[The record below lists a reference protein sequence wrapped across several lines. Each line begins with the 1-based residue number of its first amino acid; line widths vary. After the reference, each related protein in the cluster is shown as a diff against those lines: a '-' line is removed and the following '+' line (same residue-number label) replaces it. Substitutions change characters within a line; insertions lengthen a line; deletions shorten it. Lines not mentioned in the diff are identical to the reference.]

1 MFDQIAPHYDARNRL
16 FSVDRDRAW
25 RRRAARRA
33 GLRPGQ
39 TALDL
44 CTGTGRLA
52 HELVPYVRPGGRV
65 IGIDFSASMLELARA
80 REPQVDFR
88 LGDVSRLDEAEASVD
103 AVTIGFGLRN
113 LVDREGG
120 LREMYRVL
128 RPGGRLVILE
138 FAPSSGSLMGGYRF
152 YLGRLMPL
160 VAGLFSRVD
169 GQASPLGIYLD
180 TTSDKIL
187 VAVLLVAL
195 AVVHL
200 IPGWMAAVIIARE
213 FLVTGLRSFAAA
225 LGVVIPAGGWGKAKT
240 LITIVAL
247 LLVLLEGDARMGGWL
262 SAQAAPGSWLLSPLG
277 PFTISVWA
285 LLVGVIWTL
294 GSGAEYIREAIPLL
308 TRPATGVVSGA
319 ADEP

>member
-1 MFDQIAPHYDARNRL
+1 MPSLWTAPNLLSFSRIVAAPILYALVVSGGRFGFLAAAIIFIAASITDTLDGEIA
-16 FSVDRDRAW
+16 
-25 RRRAARRA
+25 RRR
-33 GLRPGQ
+33 
-39 TALDL
+39 
-44 CTGTGRLA
+44 
-52 HELVPYVRPGGRV
+52 
-65 IGIDFSASMLELARA
+65 
-80 REPQVDFR
+80 
-88 LGDVSRLDEAEASVD
+88 
-103 AVTIGFGLRN
+103 
-113 LVDREGG
+113 
-120 LREMYRVL
+120 
-128 RPGGRLVILE
+128 RLV
-138 FAPSSGSLMGGYRF
+138 
-152 YLGRLMPL
+152 
-160 VAGLFSRVD
+160 
-169 GQASPLGIYLD
+169 SPLGIYLD